1 MTSQETPMDL
11 NHQEPDPKS
20 QSVDS
25 YVLRVWIGLNTLDA
39 ILTWIAFAMG
49 AVEGNTFLTALADFK
64 GPERLLIANV
74 FLAILFGSIIWRK
87 QKWHLWPW
95 LNWGM
100 VGVVVWNMLIIGY
113 AL

>member
-1 MTSQETPMDL
+1 MD
-11 NHQEPDPKS
+11 HQESDHEP
-20 QSVDS
+20 QSIDG
-25 YVLRVWIGLNTLDA
+25 YVLRAWIGLNALDA

-49 AVEGNTFLTALADFK
+49 AVEGNSLLSSLADFR
-64 GPERLLIANV
+64 GLERMLIAKV
-74 FLAILFGSIIWRK
+74 FLAILVGSIIWRK

>member
-1 MTSQETPMDL
+1 MTSQETPVDMD
-11 NHQEPDPKS
+11 HQESDHEP
-20 QSVDS
+20 QSIDG
-25 YVLRVWIGLNTLDA
+25 YVLRAWIGLNALDA

-49 AVEGNTFLTALADFK
+49 AVEGNSLLSSLADFR
-64 GPERLLIANV
+64 GLERMLIAKV
-74 FLAILFGSIIWRK
+74 FLAILVGSIIWRK
-87 QKWHLWPW
+87 QKWQLWPY

>member
-1 MTSQETPMDL
+1 MTSQETPVDM
-11 NHQEPDPKS
+11 NQQEPDHETQPI
-20 QSVDS
+20 DG

-49 AVEGNTFLTALADFK
+49 AAEGNALLSSLAAFK
-64 GPERLLIANV
+64 GPERMLIAKV
-74 FLAILFGSIIWRK
+74 FLAILVGSIIWRK